1 MANSPN
7 TADLYAGSKLRLQRQ
22 IRHMSQTDLARS
34 LGVTFQQ
41 VQKYEKG
48 VNRISASRLQNAAS
62 ILGVPVSFF
71 FKDDDVPST
80 TTAEQHEPNDG
91 GISGFLYSRE
101 GLTLNRHFIAIED
114 AKTRKAIVNLVK
126 ALAAMEEGADLSAPD
141 GSESSDETDD
151 QA

>member
-1 MANSPN
+1 MPSSPN
-7 TADLYAGSKLRLQRQ
+7 PADLYAGSKLRLQRQ
-22 IRHMSQTDLARS
+22 IRHMSQTELARS

-48 VNRISASRLQNAAS
+48 VNRLSASRLQSAAS

-80 TTAEQHEPNDG
+80 PSAEQYHSDDG

-101 GLTLNRHFIAIED
+101 GLTLNRRFIAIED
-114 AKTRKAIVNLVK
+114 AKTRKAIINLVK
-126 ALAAMEEGADLSAPD
+126 ALAAMEKGTDWSDSD
-141 GSESSDETDD
+141 GTDD